1 MGTGITQPVQ
11 WLNDGMMT
19 KEPQLDLR
27 QGQAVCV
34 FSLSLSRSLSLSLS
48 LSLSPSPLPRT
59 ATVHNVVCTHINIL
73 VQFNKSRCLIFDKSN
88 LQTRAYAH
96 IVI

>member
-1 MGTGITQPVQ
+1 MGTGIAQSVQ

-19 KEPQLDLR
+19 NEPQLDLR
-27 QGQAVCV
+27 QGQAVC
-34 FSLSLSRSLSLSLS
+34 F
-48 LSLSPSPLPRT
+48 LSPSLFPPRT
-59 ATVHNVVCTHINIL
+59 ASVPNVVCTHIDIL

-96 IVI
+96 IVL